1 MNTAVESVSVWDLLD
16 NPPTHSTDIAQL
28 YSWSL
33 SCEEFKPFRAFL
45 DLIGYSSENF
55 GSNSANWEDPS
66 KGLGYVELGYLAQA
80 LLEYSNRPQAV
91 EGFIAELLDAEGR

>member
-1 MNTAVESVSVWDLLD
+1 MDTVEKSASVWDLLD
-16 NPPTHSTDIAQL
+16 NPPSHSTDVAEL

-33 SCEEFKPFRAFL
+33 NCENFKPFRVFL

-66 KGLGYVELGYLAQA
+66 DGLGFVELGYLAQA

-91 EGFIAELLDAEGR
+91 EGFIAELLDAESR

>member
-1 MNTAVESVSVWDLLD
+1 MDTVEKIASVWELIE
-16 NPPTHSTDIAQL
+16 NPPTHSTDVAQL

-45 DLIGYSSENF
+45 DLIGYSSENV
-55 GSNSANWEDPS
+55 GSNLANWTDPS
-66 KGLGYVELGYLAQA
+66 NGLGYMELGYLAQA

-91 EGFIAELLDAEGR
+91 EGFIAELLEAESR